1 MMKLSF
7 SRSDVDQAVF
17 YRRDESSNRLII
29 ILVHINDYSIMATS
43 TTLITQFKAKIKTH
57 VHITDMG
64 DLHWILSIK
73 VKRIREEGKILLS
86 QSSYI
91 DSILQRYNL
100 DNPQPVSA
108 PIDPNICLT
117 SADSPSTMEAIAVM

>member
-1 MMKLSF
+1 MKQPPGHAQGKLVCHLKCPLYGLKQSGQHWYQKLIDIMMKLSF

-73 VKRIREEGKILLS
+73 VKRIREEGKILRLNPTTI
-86 QSSYI
+86 QS
-91 DSILQRYNL
+91 
-100 DNPQPVSA
+100 
-108 PIDPNICLT
+108 
-117 SADSPSTMEAIAVM
+117 